1 MRGYRHAEHHLRLF
15 SLEPRNILFVVPGPG
30 RIATLRRA
38 HAQLREAEAE
48 RVRQDRWAIE
58 FRPRWPVAAAA
69 EPELRRGGPLAAVWE
84 RIDRDGEPLSALP
97 ALPPRRDLA
106 ASDLGL
112 ALGRRWHHER
122 PDFWQRLSP
131 LGRPLESTMRKTA
144 EFVDAG
150 SELAQPRAAGVP
162 NPGEATSATDPAHL
176 EQPEPSERLLAL
188 RRRLEQEMREDVAA
202 ARAAGR
208 LRGRKADLLPSGVDG
223 LMPDPEDTEEPWR

>member
-1 MRGYRHAEHHLRLF
+1 
-15 SLEPRNILFVVPGPG
+15 
-30 RIATLRRA
+30 
-38 HAQLREAEAE
+38 
-48 RVRQDRWAIE
+48 
-58 FRPRWPVAAAA
+58 
-69 EPELRRGGPLAAVWE
+69 
-84 RIDRDGEPLSALP
+84 
-97 ALPPRRDLA
+97 
-106 ASDLGL
+106 
-112 ALGRRWHHER
+112 
-122 PDFWQRLSP
+122 
-131 LGRPLESTMRKTA
+131 MRKTA